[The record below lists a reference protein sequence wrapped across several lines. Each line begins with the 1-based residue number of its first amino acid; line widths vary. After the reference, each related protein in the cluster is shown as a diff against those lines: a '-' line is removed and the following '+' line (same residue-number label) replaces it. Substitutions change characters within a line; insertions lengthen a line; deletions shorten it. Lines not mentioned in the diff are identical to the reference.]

1 MLQEAE
7 QEFVAKVEA
16 ALQANQVD
24 EDQLIEERRKRRQQ
38 ILAKHQQEQALLQGM
53 PKSDQIAAAVVLC
66 LLMCLVVHH
75 TQTALRDKTWPCMY
89 LMLSCKLKRRLL
101 YNACLMT
108 HCLGAVEVVTIYVC
122 VVVHLFALS
131 ADRDVLLCRSCSA
144 EQCHV
149 NFTNSFQAD
158 VTQSSTFVSSTILC
172 Q

>member
-38 ILAKHQQEQALLQGM
+38 ILAKHQQGM

-75 TQTALRDKTWPCMY
+75 TQTALRDQTWPCMY
-89 LMLSCKLKRRLL
+89 LMLSWQAQK
-101 YNACLMT
+101 
-108 HCLGAVEVVTIYVC
+108 TI
-122 VVVHLFALS
+122 AL
-131 ADRDVLLCRSCSA
+131 
-144 EQCHV
+144 QCI
-149 NFTNSFQAD
+149 SYD
-158 VTQSSTFVSSTILC
+158 SLPGC
-172 Q
+172 C

>member
-75 TQTALRDKTWPCMY
+75 TQTVLKDKTWPCTY
-89 LMLSCKLKRRLL
+89 LMLSWQAQK
-101 YNACLMT
+101 A
-108 HCLGAVEVVTIYVC
+108 I
-122 VVVHLFALS
+122 AL
-131 ADRDVLLCRSCSA
+131 
-144 EQCHV
+144 QCM
-149 NFTNSFQAD
+149 SYD
-158 VTQSSTFVSSTILC
+158 SLPGC
-172 Q
+172 C